1 MGITSPLEVI
11 TAVLIG
17 GTAITGGKGSVFG
30 SMLGILAMY
39 LLLNGFNLLG
49 LNPFW
54 QVIILGVILIYVVGQ
69 ENIIRGLRAFLS
81 RGPRRKA

>member
-1 MGITSPLEVI
+1 VI

-17 GTAITGGKGSVFG
+17 GTAITGGKGSVLG
-30 SMLGILAMY
+30 SLLGILAMY

-54 QVIILGVILIYVVGQ
+54 QTIILGIILIYVVGQ
-69 ENIIRGLRAFLS
+69 ENIVRGLRAFFN
-81 RGPRRKA
+81 RRKVEKRA